1 VEDETLAC
9 GTGSVASALITGYK
23 KYINLP
29 VRPRGPVQEVYDVTT
44 RSGEVLRIYF
54 TIDGGKLS
62 DVWLEG
68 KAAVIYKGV
77 YYV

>member
-1 VEDETLAC
+1 M
-9 GTGSVASALITGYK
+9 
-23 KYINLP
+23 
-29 VRPRGPVQEVYDVTT
+29 T
-44 RSGEVLRIYF
+44 RSGEVLRVYF